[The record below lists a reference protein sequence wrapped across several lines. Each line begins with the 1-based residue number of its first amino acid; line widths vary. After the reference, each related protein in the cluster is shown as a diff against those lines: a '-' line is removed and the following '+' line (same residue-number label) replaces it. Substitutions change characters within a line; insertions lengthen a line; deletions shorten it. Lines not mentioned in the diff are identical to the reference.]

1 MQVST
6 MKLTKLFIVFIVA
19 LFSLNN
25 IAAQN
30 VIPKANPPV
39 LVTDLAGVLSPEE
52 KQALENKLVAV
63 DDASSNQIA
72 VVILPTLDGNPLK
85 NTRSSFLENGELE
98 IKNQEM
104 GFYY

>member
-30 VIPKANPPV
+30 VIPRANPPV

-52 KQALENKLVAV
+52 KSPKEIFHMVIPAGDSNFELFALIFEN
-63 DDASSNQIA
+63 
-72 VVILPTLDGNPLK
+72 LK
-85 NTRSSFLENGELE
+85 
-98 IKNQEM
+98 
-104 GFYY
+104 